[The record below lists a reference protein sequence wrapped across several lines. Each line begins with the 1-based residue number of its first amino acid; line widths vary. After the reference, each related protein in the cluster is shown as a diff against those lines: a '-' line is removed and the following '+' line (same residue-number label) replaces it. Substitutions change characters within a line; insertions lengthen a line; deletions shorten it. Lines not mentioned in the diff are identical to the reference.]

1 MSLIISIIK
10 GNRYVLPFSVTF
22 SYLLV
27 TMKNSIS
34 NSIIVYSNSIG
45 NRVTSRIWSHN
56 RIFRLFSNTIL
67 ISKTGYIGYIS
78 KKFVFSI
85 CEGLT
90 KCNQKCNQKAKGNRG
105 FSYQQQIRQVT
116 A

>member
-67 ISKTGYIGYIS
+67 ISKTGYFGYLS

-85 CEGLT
+85 CKDIIKG
-90 KCNQKCNQKAKGNRG
+90 NQKGNRKAKGNHN
-105 FSYQQQIRQVT
+105 FSYKRIT